1 MKNDSLRLRLYTRMQ
16 PYLVLTLRSVIEAA
30 VFFVLFFGLKTLT
43 VSFGLPILYV
53 AVPAAALILS
63 AAIVPLRFGTILFF
77 WNREQN
83 ADSKIRDLFAFFSP
97 GLFLPAVKNG
107 LVLFWFS
114 FLCFLIFFLPC
125 VSMFALMCYTVFNQS
140 PLLLSGSCFAAFV
153 LLFFSGTA
161 AWLTVKKLTFLSRYL
176 FVVSPRKKGVDS
188 LLESARLLNGR
199 TFSVTAVKTKN
210 FFSRLFCVFI
220 FPAGLLI
227 RRCVERNTRLA
238 NELLKERE

>member
-1 MKNDSLRLRLYTRMQ
+1 MKNVSRRKRRSGRFQ
-16 PYLVLTLRSVIEAA
+16 PYLVLTVRSIIESA
-30 VFFVLFFGLKTLT
+30 VFFALFFGLKTLT

-97 GLFLPAVKNG
+97 GLFLPAIKNG
-107 LVLFWFS
+107 LVLFLFS
-114 FLCFLIFFLPC
+114 LLCFLTFFLPC

-176 FVVSPRKKGVDS
+176 FVASPQKKGVDS

>member
-1 MKNDSLRLRLYTRMQ
+1 MKNDSLRIRLHARIQ

-30 VFFVLFFGLKTLT
+30 LFFVLFFGLKTLT
-43 VSFGLPILYV
+43 VSFGFPVLYV
-53 AVPAAALILS
+53 AVPAALILF

-83 ADSKIRDLFAFFSP
+83 ADSKIRDLFVFFSP
-97 GLFLPAVKNG
+97 GLFLTAVKNG
-107 LVLFWFS
+107 LVLFLFS
-114 FLCFLIFFLPC
+114 LLCFLVFFLPC
-125 VSMFALMCYTVFNQS
+125 LSMFALMCYTVFNQS

-176 FVVSPRKKGVDS
+176 FVASPREKGVDS

-227 RRCVERNTRLA
+227 RRCIERNARLA